1 MAKLN
6 PVFSG
11 IRVDEGIENA
21 ASVKGV
27 ASKTLLLLVVAV
39 LSAIFS
45 ITYGPLSPSVL

>member
-21 ASVKGV
+21 ASIKGV

-39 LSAIFS
+39 LIGSYKCFCFW
-45 ITYGPLSPSVL
+45 